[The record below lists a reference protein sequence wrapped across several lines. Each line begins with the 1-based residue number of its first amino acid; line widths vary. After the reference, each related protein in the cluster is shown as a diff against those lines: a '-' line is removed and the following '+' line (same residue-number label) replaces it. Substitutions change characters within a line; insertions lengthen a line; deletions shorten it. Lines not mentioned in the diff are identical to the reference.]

1 MKRRYLY
8 IPIICA
14 VFFGMINTFSVDYQR
29 SQMTD
34 KEIAA
39 REQPVVEQP
48 VQQKAKVVERGYFWK
63 QYNSKAITHTEYIQ
77 AQLDLQAIKK
87 FLLEDKNN
95 PDNIILILEF
105 IQAQDLEDKNDDGVI
120 NCIDY
125 AKRFRE
131 LYGNQARLMVNY
143 NPDTGMNHMY
153 IKIKLPN
160 NKYIEIEPQAGSD
173 KGYTMQEFWGNVFDP
188 AYSRDA
194 TWEY

>member
-14 VFFGMINTFSVDYQR
+14 VFFGLINVFSVEYRKSTPPQEPPA
-29 SQMTD
+29 Q
-34 KEIAA
+34 
-39 REQPVVEQP
+39 QQ
-48 VQQKAKVVERGYFWK
+48 VQQKAKVVERGFYWHQFNNK
-63 QYNSKAITHTEYIQ
+63 EITLSEYVLFKADIYT
-77 AQLDLQAIKK
+77 AVKS
-87 FLLEDKNN
+87 LEEDRNN
-95 PDNIILILEF
+95 PDNIVLILALL
-105 IQAQDLEDKNDDGVI
+105 QVQDLEDRNDDDLI

-125 AKRFRE
+125 SKRFRE

-143 NPDTGMNHMY
+143 NPSTGMNHMY

-160 NKYIEIEPQAGSD
+160 NKYIEIEPQAGRDS
-173 KGYTMQEFWGNVFDP
+173 GYTMQEFWGNVFDP

>member
-14 VFFGMINTFSVDYQR
+14 VFFGVINIFSVAYRNSAPPQ
-29 SQMTD
+29 
-34 KEIAA
+34 EAV
-39 REQPVVEQP
+39 PQP
-48 VQQKAKVVERGYFWK
+48 VQQKAKVVERGIYWHQF
-63 QYNSKAITHTEYIQ
+63 NNEEITLSEYIL
-77 AQLDLQAIKK
+77 AKADIYTAEK
-87 FLLEDKNN
+87 LLAEDRNN
-95 PDNIILILEF
+95 PDNIVLILALL
-105 IQAQDLEDKNDDGVI
+105 QVQDLEDRNDDDLI

-143 NPDTGMNHMY
+143 NPNTDMNHMY
-153 IKIKLPN
+153 IKIRLGG

-173 KGYTMQEFWGNVFDP
+173 RGYTMQEFWGNVFDP

-194 TWEY
+194 TFKY